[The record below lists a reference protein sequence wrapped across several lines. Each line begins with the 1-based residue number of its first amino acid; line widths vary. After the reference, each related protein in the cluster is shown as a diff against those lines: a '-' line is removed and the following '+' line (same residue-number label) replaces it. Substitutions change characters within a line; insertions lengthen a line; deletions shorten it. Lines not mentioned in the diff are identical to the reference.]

1 MTYETLSPEEEDI
14 GKAIVAAAYRVH
26 SVLGPGLLEKIYE
39 TCLVHELR
47 KEGYEV
53 ERQVSLPIEYEGIIF
68 EEGLRIDILV
78 EEQVIAEIKAVNE
91 VNPVWQA
98 QVLSHLKLANLRLGY
113 VINFNVPQIKF
124 GIKRLIR

>member
-1 MTYETLSPEEEDI
+1 MSTLLTGSI
-14 GKAIVAAAYRVH
+14 RYSA
-26 SVLGPGLLEKIYE
+26 PGLLEKIYE

-53 ERQVSLPIEYEGIIF
+53 ERQVSLPIEYEGIVF